1 MFIMISCW
9 QRTRVLDSVPERL
22 AGTYREAAVSI
33 TITTLT
39 DALALFLGCSS
50 PFGSVR
56 SFCLYAGVSL
66 CFCYLYNVTFLGACM
81 ALNGHREAQNLHWFT
96 CARVPEDS
104 AHRTSTAFSV
114 CCVGGA
120 YDSMTEKEE
129 AEPMSHVLK
138 KFYGPFLSHK
148 LIKAHVCVIYAAYL
162 AVSIYGC
169 WILKEGLDIRNLALD
184 DSYIID
190 YYNDQRQHFS
200 EYSCNVMVAVTQP
213 LPYWDEDGL
222 KQLQSCISDLE
233 QLKYVNSTSAW
244 FLSFQQ
250 FANAT
255 QLDISSQEA
264 FHSHLP
270 AFLELS
276 PASTQDINMTADHS
290 IQASRFFVQTL
301 SSSTVQDLMTGLRD
315 TVDRCAVQ
323 LLVYH
328 PAFIFYDQYAV
339 IMDSTV
345 QTVLMAAASVLLVS
359 LLLIP
364 SMLCCVWLA
373 FTICS
378 VMVGVMGFM
387 GLWGVSLDSISMIN
401 LVMCVGFAVD
411 FSAHVSYSFVSSPR
425 LDVHEKTMDA
435 LSHSGCPVLQ
445 GALSTVVGVLV
456 LSMSGSYIFR
466 TFFKVV
472 FLVVT
477 FGLLHGLVFI
487 PVCLTLVGTCEKS
500 T

>member
-1 MFIMISCW
+1 MISCW
-9 QRTRVLDSVPERL
+9 QRTRVLDSVPARL
-22 AGTYREAAVSI
+22 SRTYRDAAVSI

-66 CFCYLYNVTFLGACM
+66 CFCYLYSLTFLGACM
-81 ALNGHREAQNLHWFT
+81 ALNGHREAENRHWFT
-96 CARVPEDS
+96 CAKVPEDS
-104 AHRTSTAFSV
+104 AHRTSRAFSV
-114 CCVGGA
+114 CCVGGG

-129 AEPMSHVLK
+129 AECMSHIFK
-138 KFYGPFLSHK
+138 KFYGPFLTHK
-148 LIKAHVCVIYAAYL
+148 LIKALVFVLYAAYL

-169 WILKEGLDIRNLALD
+169 VTLKEGLDIRNLALD

-190 YYNDQRQHFS
+190 YYNNQRQHFS

-222 KQLQSCISDLE
+222 KQLQSCISDL
-233 QLKYVNSTSAW
+233 QRLKYVNSTSAW

-250 FANAT
+250 FANASS
-255 QLDISSQEA
+255 LNISSQEA
-264 FHSHLP
+264 FHTHLP
-270 AFLELS
+270 GFLELS
-276 PASTQDINMTADHS
+276 PAFRQDINMTADHS
-290 IQASRFFVQTL
+290 IQASRFFIQTL
-301 SSSTVQDLMTGLRD
+301 NRTTMKDLMSGLRD
-315 TVDRCAVQ
+315 TVDRCPVQ

-328 PAFIFYDQYAV
+328 PAFIYYDQDTV

-345 QTVLMAAASVLLVS
+345 QTVLMAAATMLVVS
-359 LLLIP
+359 LVLIP
-364 SMLCCVWLA
+364 SMLCSVWVA
-373 FTICS
+373 FTIGS
-378 VMVGVMGFM
+378 VMVGVTGFM
-387 GLWGVSLDSISMIN
+387 GLWGVNLDSISMIN

-425 LDVHEKTMDA
+425 RDVNEKTVDA
-435 LSHSGCPVLQ
+435 LSHAGYPVLQ
-445 GALSTVVGVLV
+445 GALSTVGGVLV

-472 FLVVT
+472 LLVVT

-487 PVCLTLVGTCEKS
+487 PVCLTLAGTCEES